1 MTVMLVCSKTS
12 STASL
17 SEASGGSEPVPSC
30 STEHMEDDGRSMAM
44 KGSDELVQGSVGGRG
59 VAVFTC
65 EECGRVFRRRS
76 NLSRH
81 QRLHSG
87 ERPFQCPQCH
97 RPFAHHSSL
106 QHHLRLHSGERP
118 YQCAVCLRT
127 FRQRPNYSLHL
138 KTHTGEKHFRC
149 HACGKEFAQRVHLTT
164 HARLH
169 SGDLPYECEDC
180 GKRFSQRCHL
190 TRHRGT
196 TGQPEHTCSLCSRK
210 FVTQPCLNAHLQ
222 RMHGGA
228 LQRTH
233 RGGTQCGTK
242 QKQEEE
248 EEDKS
253 VGGMKSKAQG
263 GGGSRSKVR
272 AKVEC
277 EVCHKSFRKP
287 SHLRHHHYTHTGERP
302 YPCPQC
308 GRRFSE
314 ASSLRRHM
322 TSHIRAHLTH
332 STHPLTPTPNTPS
345 HPHTPV
351 PVTPSHSLTP
361 TPVTPLQTHTA
372 ASNIISQPHP
382 PVHESPEPSVRNHKG
397 KALGLVRLRVFREV
411 WITPQEALV
420 TLAVVKRCKTV
431 EPVSIRFRKDV
442 LLLMSLGETDDKD
455 DMANCNIEK
464 EENRTSVTQSCSFLP
479 RPFVAVSLFLFGKKV
494 KEEAG
499 MEEGEEMS
507 VKEELELIEEAV

>member
-1 MTVMLVCSKTS
+1 
-12 STASL
+12 
-17 SEASGGSEPVPSC
+17 
-30 STEHMEDDGRSMAM
+30 M

-248 EEDKS
+248 EEEDKS

-287 SHLRHHHYTHTGERP
+287 SHLRHHRYTHTGERP

-351 PVTPSHSLTP
+351 PVTSSHSLTP

-382 PVHESPEPSVRNHKG
+382 LVHESPGIIQYQKKELGYTDICQSLQSVTTKESPGTGSPEGVQGSLDNASGSPCNFGSSEEMQDSGTSEHK
-397 KALGLVRLRVFREV
+397 V
-411 WITPQEALV
+411 QESCVAAYV
-420 TLAVVKRCKTV
+420 PR
-431 EPVSIRFRKDV
+431 
-442 LLLMSLGETDDKD
+442 ETDDKD

-464 EENRTSVTQSCSFLP
+464 EENRTSLTQSCSFLP